1 MPEMQKAMAKLRLM
15 LASIKGKEDE
25 LESLKRQFQRQLDRT
40 STHAVQGGNSLD
52 ATIGIMEEIQ
62 ERLDN
67 VEMKQRHLASIK
79 KRAEA
84 ELGALD
90 LTDKIEKAK
99 AELASL
105 KERQNSD
112 ENGEEVELPSV
123 PVNDEQNY
131 EVVRPPVGVTVPY
144 LPDEAGEKTIGG
156 KKYFVYEGTYY
167 RPFVS
172 EGETIYMVVE
182 IPE

>member
-1 MPEMQKAMAKLRLM
+1 MTMPEMQKAMARLRLT

-25 LESLKRQFQRQLDRT
+25 LASLKRQFQRQLDRT
-40 STHAVQGGNSLD
+40 SAHAAHGKNSLD

-67 VEMKQRHLASIK
+67 VEMKRRHLAAIK
-79 KRAEA
+79 KRAED

-105 KERQNSD
+105 KERQGSD
-112 ENGEEVELPSV
+112 ENGEEVEPGEI
-123 PVNDEQNY
+123 EQL
-131 EVVRPPVGVTVPY
+131 ERFI
-144 LPDEAGEKTIGG
+144 EEASIRAGEAITGRLDADDIS
-156 KKYFVYEGTYY
+156 V
-167 RPFVS
+167 
-172 EGETIYMVVE
+172 
-182 IPE
+182 

>member
-1 MPEMQKAMAKLRLM
+1 MPEMQKAMARLRLT

-25 LESLKRQFQRQLDRT
+25 LASLKRQFQRQLDRT
-40 STHAVQGGNSLD
+40 SAHAAHGKNSLD

-67 VEMKQRHLASIK
+67 VEMKQRHLTAIK
-79 KRAEA
+79 KRAKD

-105 KERQNSD
+105 KERQGSD
-112 ENGEEVELPSV
+112 ENGEEVEPGEI
-123 PVNDEQNY
+123 EQL
-131 EVVRPPVGVTVPY
+131 ERFI
-144 LPDEAGEKTIGG
+144 EEASIRAGEAITGRLDADDISG
-156 KKYFVYEGTYY
+156 
-167 RPFVS
+167 
-172 EGETIYMVVE
+172 
-182 IPE
+182 

>member
-1 MPEMQKAMAKLRLM
+1 MPEMQKAMARLRLT

-40 STHAVQGGNSLD
+40 SAHAAHGKNSLD

-67 VEMKQRHLASIK
+67 VEMKQRHLIAIK
-79 KRAEA
+79 KRAED

-105 KERQNSD
+105 KERQGSD
-112 ENGEEVELPSV
+112 ENGEEVEPGEI
-123 PVNDEQNY
+123 EQL
-131 EVVRPPVGVTVPY
+131 ERFI
-144 LPDEAGEKTIGG
+144 EEASIRAGEAITGRLDADDIS
-156 KKYFVYEGTYY
+156 V
-167 RPFVS
+167 
-172 EGETIYMVVE
+172 
-182 IPE
+182 

>member
-1 MPEMQKAMAKLRLM
+1 MAMPEMQKAMARLRLM

-40 STHAVQGGNSLD
+40 STHAVHGGNSLD

-67 VEMKQRHLASIK
+67 VEMKQGHLASIK

-99 AELASL
+99 AELTSL

-112 ENGEEVELPSV
+112 ENVEEVAQAEIEHLELFIEEASI
-123 PVNDEQNY
+123 
-131 EVVRPPVGVTVPY
+131 R
-144 LPDEAGEKTIGG
+144 AGEAITGKLDADDIIG
-156 KKYFVYEGTYY
+156 E
-167 RPFVS
+167 RA
-172 EGETIYMVVE
+172 
-182 IPE
+182 

>member
-1 MPEMQKAMAKLRLM
+1 MPEMQKAMARLRLT

-25 LESLKRQFQRQLDRT
+25 LESLGRQFQRQLDRT
-40 STHAVQGGNSLD
+40 SAHAAHGKNSLD

-67 VEMKQRHLASIK
+67 VEMKRRHLAAIK
-79 KRAEA
+79 KRAED

-112 ENGEEVELPSV
+112 ESGEEVGPGEI
-123 PVNDEQNY
+123 EQL
-131 EVVRPPVGVTVPY
+131 ERFI
-144 LPDEAGEKTIGG
+144 DEASIRAGEAITGRLDADDIIGG
-156 KKYFVYEGTYY
+156 
-167 RPFVS
+167 RA
-172 EGETIYMVVE
+172 
-182 IPE
+182 

>member
-1 MPEMQKAMAKLRLM
+1 MPEMQKAMARLRLT

-25 LESLKRQFQRQLDRT
+25 LASLKRQFQRQLDRT
-40 STHAVQGGNSLD
+40 SAHAAHGKNSLD

-67 VEMKQRHLASIK
+67 VEMKRRHLAAIK
-79 KRAEA
+79 KRAED

-105 KERQNSD
+105 KERQGSD
-112 ENGEEVELPSV
+112 ENGEEVEPGEI
-123 PVNDEQNY
+123 EQL
-131 EVVRPPVGVTVPY
+131 ERFI
-144 LPDEAGEKTIGG
+144 EEASIRAGEAITGRLDADDIS
-156 KKYFVYEGTYY
+156 V
-167 RPFVS
+167 
-172 EGETIYMVVE
+172 
-182 IPE
+182 